1 MAPSSTSSCSPP
13 AARQHNLR
21 TKRAKTNHKAS
32 IYSKRPTRDQVVDGP
47 PKKKKSANLDDYV
60 RDISETVVAWSSR
73 DRRLSRE
80 QEELDLV
87 VQIFRTRWYLQG
99 VRSVLQSIICMQ
111 GSNQSIC
118 LHKDENKKGPPAL
131 DRV

>member
-1 MAPSSTSSCSPP
+1 M
-13 AARQHNLR
+13 
-21 TKRAKTNHKAS
+21 
-32 IYSKRPTRDQVVDGP
+32 VDGS

-87 VQIFRTRWYLQG
+87 VQILEQDGIYEGSDLYRKALYVCKDPINRYVFTKMKTRKIEFNWT
-99 VRSVLQSIICMQ
+99 
-111 GSNQSIC
+111 
-118 LHKDENKKGPPAL
+118 NK
-131 DRV
+131 

>member
-1 MAPSSTSSCSPP
+1 M
-13 AARQHNLR
+13 
-21 TKRAKTNHKAS
+21 
-32 IYSKRPTRDQVVDGP
+32 VDGP

-87 VQIFRTRWYLQG
+87 VQILEQDGIYKGSDLYRKALYVCKDPINRWVFIKMKTREG
-99 VRSVLQSIICMQ
+99 R
-111 GSNQSIC
+111 
-118 LHKDENKKGPPAL
+118 LHWIEFNWTNK
-131 DRV
+131 